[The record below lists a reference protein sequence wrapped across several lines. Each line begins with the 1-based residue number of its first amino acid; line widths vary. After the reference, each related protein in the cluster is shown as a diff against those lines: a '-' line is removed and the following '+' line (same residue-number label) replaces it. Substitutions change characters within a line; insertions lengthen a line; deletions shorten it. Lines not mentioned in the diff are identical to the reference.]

1 MSEHSGCK
9 LCGAIIDS
17 WRHALFY
24 CTMSRCVWTLVDED
38 LIDHIAATEINNPKM
53 WLFFM
58 QETLSAKEFQKL
70 LIICWAIWR
79 ARRMALHED
88 IFQSPLSIFSFITKY
103 LDDLKLAGLIEDIDM
118 TKSTRNKKSAP
129 KWIPPPEA
137 FVKFNVDAAV
147 ARAEDK
153 GTVSVVC
160 RDNVG
165 NYVAA
170 SAMVIDGLTDP
181 SSLEALACNE
191 AISLAMDI
199 GVRKCVIASD
209 CLEVILNLQK
219 QSLCAYSSVLKEIKA
234 RSTLF
239 QEVVFK
245 HEGRES
251 NCEAH
256 ALAKSVCKLAPGR
269 YLWLL
274 GRPEIPHVPQNI
286 MN

>member
-1 MSEHSGCK
+1 
-9 LCGAIIDS
+9 LN
-17 WRHALFY
+17 L
-24 CTMSRCVWTLVDED
+24 L
-38 LIDHIAATEINNPKM
+38 TECLSTVGIKYKIGLM
-53 WLFFM
+53 
-58 QETLSAKEFQKL
+58 ETLSAKEFQKL

-129 KWIPPPEA
+129 KWIPPPE
-137 FVKFNVDAAV
+137 FNVDAAV

-165 NYVAA
+165 NYVAV

-199 GVRKCVIASD
+199 GVQAKFV
-209 CLEVILNLQK
+209 CLFL
-219 QSLCAYSSVLKEIKA
+219 SV
-234 RSTLF
+234 
-239 QEVVFK
+239 
-245 HEGRES
+245 EG
-251 NCEAH
+251 N
-256 ALAKSVCKLAPGR
+256 
-269 YLWLL
+269 
-274 GRPEIPHVPQNI
+274 
-286 MN
+286 

>member
-1 MSEHSGCK
+1 
-9 LCGAIIDS
+9 
-17 WRHALFY
+17 
-24 CTMSRCVWTLVDED
+24 
-38 LIDHIAATEINNPKM
+38 
-53 WLFFM
+53 
-58 QETLSAKEFQKL
+58 ETLSAKEFQKL

-79 ARRMALHED
+79 ARRMALHEG

-153 GTVSVVC
+153 GTVTVVC

-199 GVRKCVIASD
+199 GVQAKFV
-209 CLEVILNLQK
+209 CLFL
-219 QSLCAYSSVLKEIKA
+219 SVEEIKA

-256 ALAKSVCKLAPGR
+256 ALAKGVCKLAPGR

-274 GRPEIPHVPQNI
+274 GRPEILHVPQNI

>member
-1 MSEHSGCK
+1 
-9 LCGAIIDS
+9 
-17 WRHALFY
+17 
-24 CTMSRCVWTLVDED
+24 MSRCVWALVDED
-38 LIDHIAATEINNPKM
+38 LTEHIVATEIDNPKT

-79 ARRMALHED
+79 ARRKALHED
-88 IFQSPLSIFSFITKY
+88 IFQSPLSIFNFITKY
-103 LDDLKLAGLIEDIDM
+103 LDDLKLAGLIEDNE
-118 TKSTRNKKSAP
+118 TTRPTRNKKPAS

-137 FVKFNVDAAV
+137 FLKFNVDGAV
-147 ARAEDK
+147 ARSGDK
-153 GTVSVVC
+153 GTVGVVC

-170 SAMVIDGLTDP
+170 SAMVIDGLTDVT
-181 SSLEALACNE
+181 SLEALACSE
-191 AISLAMDI
+191 ATSLATDM

-209 CLEVILNLQK
+209 CLEVIMNLQK
-219 QSLCAYSSVLKEIKA
+219 QSLCAYSSVLKEIKV

-269 YLWLL
+269 YVWLL
-274 GRPEIPHVPQNI
+274 GRPEILHVPQNI
-286 MN
+286 MS